1 MLRRSD
7 IWFLI
12 WVKTIWLA
20 DSVIVGK
27 TLGSDALAAVG
38 STSIII
44 YFVFCFING
53 FTGGFGICL
62 GQAFG
67 TKDESEMRKSIAV
80 SIILCIFFTVILTLI
95 CGLFSHSFITL
106 MRIPDDISKDAYS
119 YMFVVLIGTGA
130 TVFYNMISNI
140 LRALGDSKTP
150 LYFLIASTVI
160 NILLDILFII
170 PFKMGVAGAAWATIL
185 SQFLSALL
193 SLFMGVKKF
202 EILHLHRA
210 NFKNQKKA
218 MIRHLKTGFP
228 MGFQMSVMCI
238 GIIVLRHPI
247 VRLFL
252 TKPSHTIYHYSNMY
266 LAVVA
271 L

>member
-1 MLRRSD
+1 
-7 IWFLI
+7 
-12 WVKTIWLA
+12 
-20 DSVIVGK
+20 
-27 TLGSDALAAVG
+27 
-38 STSIII
+38 
-44 YFVFCFING
+44 
-53 FTGGFGICL
+53 
-62 GQAFG
+62 
-67 TKDESEMRKSIAV
+67 
-80 SIILCIFFTVILTLI
+80 
-95 CGLFSHSFITL
+95 

-119 YMFVVLIGTGA
+119 YMFVVLMGTGA

-150 LYFLIASTVI
+150 LYFLIVSSVL

-170 PFKMGVAGAAWATIL
+170 PFKMGVVGAAWATIL

-202 EILHLHRA
+202 EILHLHRTD
-210 NFKNQKKA
+210 FKNLKKA
-218 MIRHLKTGFP
+218 IIRHLKTGFP

-252 TKPSHTIYHYSNMY
+252 TKPSHTIYHYSDMY
-266 LAVVA
+266 LTVVA

>member
-1 MLRRSD
+1 MVSD
-7 IWFLI
+7 M
-12 WVKTIWLA
+12 
-20 DSVIVGK
+20 GK
-27 TLGSDALAAVG
+27 NDLT
-38 STSIII
+38 
-44 YFVFCFING
+44 
-53 FTGGFGICL
+53 
-62 GQAFG
+62 
-67 TKDESEMRKSIAV
+67 
-80 SIILCIFFTVILTLI
+80 IILCIFFSVILTLI

-119 YMFVVLIGTGA
+119 YMFVVLMGTGA

-150 LYFLIASTVI
+150 LYFLIVSSVL

-202 EILHLHRA
+202 EI
-210 NFKNQKKA
+210 
-218 MIRHLKTGFP
+218 
-228 MGFQMSVMCI
+228 QMSVMCI

-252 TKPSHTIYHYSNMY
+252 TKPSHTIYHYSDMY
-266 LAVVA
+266 LTVVA
-271 L
+271 PFYFILGLLAVYRTTIYIKTAQS

>member
-1 MLRRSD
+1 
-7 IWFLI
+7 
-12 WVKTIWLA
+12 
-20 DSVIVGK
+20 
-27 TLGSDALAAVG
+27 
-38 STSIII
+38 
-44 YFVFCFING
+44 
-53 FTGGFGICL
+53 
-62 GQAFG
+62 
-67 TKDESEMRKSIAV
+67 
-80 SIILCIFFTVILTLI
+80 
-95 CGLFSHSFITL
+95 
-106 MRIPDDISKDAYS
+106 
-119 YMFVVLIGTGA
+119 MFVVLMGTGA

-150 LYFLIASTVI
+150 LYFLIVSSVL

-210 NFKNQKKA
+210 DFKNLKKA

-228 MGFQMSVMCI
+228 MGFQMSLMCI

-252 TKPSHTIYHYSNMY
+252 TKPSHTIYHYSDMY
-266 LAVVA
+266 LTVVCA
-271 L
+271 FLFYTGSACSIPHHNPEYAKRACPFYRLYNRTCNEARSHFRSFRYYRIYIRLYCKSTCMVWCMCFSDSMLLHYD